1 MASDY
6 DKGTVTP
13 REKLA
18 GSRQN
23 ALAKY
28 NAQSLQNQL
37 RYQLQNYDM
46 ANKQNAS
53 LRDVQYKQNM
63 RKAETDRFE
72 AQRNLQN
79 AALGLFGSMNQ
90 AMNGSTI
97 GNAMRMLADR
107 NDAENNINWQQLMD
121 NQNQVKN
128 AYQESYNQNQAAKYD
143 AISNARKG
151 LRDIQSDLAANLN
164 NINPNLYKAP
174 GSNKDIDKI
183 QQDVAKQQTATKA
196 ANASLSGYIMPNNAE
211 QTVQIKN
218 QSTGKT
224 ARNIG
229 RNKLL
234 GGDYY
239 DRLINRFNW
248 RN

>member
-1 MASDY
+1 MATDY
-6 DKGTVTP
+6 DKGTVTA

-28 NAQSLQNQL
+28 NAQSLLNQL
-37 RYQLQNYDM
+37 NYQLKNYDL
-46 ANKQNAS
+46 ADKQNAS

-90 AMNGSTI
+90 AMNGSTV
-97 GNAMRMLADR
+97 GNAMKMLADR
-107 NDAENNINWQQLMD
+107 NDAENDIYWQQLMD

-128 AYQESYNQNQAAKYD
+128 AYQESLNQNQAARYD

-174 GSNKDIDKI
+174 GSNKDVDKI
-183 QQDVAKQQTATKA
+183 QQQVAKKQSATTAK
-196 ANASLSGYIMPNNAE
+196 NASLSGYIMPANAE
-211 QTVQIKN
+211 QTVRRKN
-218 QSTGKT
+218 QSTGKY
-224 ARNIG
+224 ADNLG

-239 DRLINRFNW
+239 DKLINRFNG
-248 RN
+248 R